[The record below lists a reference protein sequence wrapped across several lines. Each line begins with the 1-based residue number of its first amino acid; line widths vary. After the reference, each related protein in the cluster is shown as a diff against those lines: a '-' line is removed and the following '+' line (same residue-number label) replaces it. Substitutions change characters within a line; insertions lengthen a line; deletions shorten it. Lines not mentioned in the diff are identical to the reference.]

1 MNNDYRRDGYLI
13 ARGLFSRDEISVL
26 SAEANRVLARQD
38 LIDFNNLL
46 CRWLNHFQ
54 TEECRFACFDPIID
68 LSDSIDREARDTR
81 LFDLISSLYGEEIC
95 LFKDTLIDKPPGA
108 MDYGMQEIGGS
119 SPLS

>member
-38 LIDFNNLL
+38 LIDFNNLR

-54 TEECRFACFDPIID
+54 TEECRFDCSDPIID
-68 LSDSIDREARDTR
+68 LSDSIDRAARDTK
-81 LFDLISSLYGEEIC
+81 LFDLIS
-95 LFKDTLIDKPPGA
+95 
-108 MDYGMQEIGGS
+108 
-119 SPLS
+119 